1 MSDKVIVFTP
11 SARIELLEQLN
22 QTQYVAIKQL
32 MADNET
38 LRDKLSHMEK
48 LLKAVSHL
56 DITIRPVKP

>member
-1 MSDKVIVFTP
+1 MSDKVIIFTP

-32 MADNET
+32 MDEVNT